1 MGIKLENMIGDKCVK
16 LSEYIK
22 YLENIYTEK
31 GDLDLYSWNGKVTNL
46 EDFTEVDDSIILV
59 DLKGIDTED

>member
-1 MGIKLENMIGDKCVK
+1 MGVKLENMIGDKCVK

-22 YLENIYTEK
+22 YLENIYIEK

-59 DLKGIDTED
+59 DLKGVDTED

>member
-1 MGIKLENMIGDKCVK
+1 MGVKLENMIGNKCVK

-22 YLENIYTEK
+22 YLENIYIEK

-59 DLKGIDTED
+59 DLKGVDTED